1 MCKFCEGDC
10 TVGTS
15 VEISIVGEWLRVRNY
30 RAILNIDEQR
40 NFLILYCPMCGKK
53 LKQIDN

>member
-10 TVGTS
+10 TVGNS
-15 VEISIVGEWLRVRNY
+15 VEISIIGEWLRVRNY
-30 RAILNIDEQR
+30 RPILNIDEQR

-53 LKQIDN
+53 LNTN